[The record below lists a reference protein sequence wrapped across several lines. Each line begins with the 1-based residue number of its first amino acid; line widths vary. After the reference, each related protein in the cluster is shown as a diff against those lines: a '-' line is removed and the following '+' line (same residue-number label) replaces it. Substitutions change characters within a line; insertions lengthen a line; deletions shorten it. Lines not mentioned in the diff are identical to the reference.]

1 MNLIIVFLNA
11 DEIQVEKILYKNVFF
26 SEDSYAFGFRFD
38 DPIFRLATDL
48 KSDEVKSTTKKIL
61 LKPESRASETAY
73 YYEESKE
80 MEAELKNFGIKDKAD
95 SKKRTRTKTEFYDP
109 GIPAKTNVKRVRTK
123 AELKQEPPGQQ
134 PSGYDISRGVIKLET
149 SGLESLQ
156 VEPFLSS
163 NTNSLINQ
171 SGMNLPCL
179 STDPTF
185 NPMAQLSLSSVPWMV
200 PNAGPVSN
208 SFPNPMMMYP
218 GMLPTGVG
226 PSFMATP
233 TGNFLHSGTSEYL
246 NEHMQSFTG
255 AKVRKNKK
263 RGNKKLNPVHNA
275 PNARSASVKKPTT
288 SRDRLCPDAE
298 SQMIMNAVALEHS
311 YTMRPDAINSKRK
324 SLKYHTDASACS
336 SPHEPNHSK
345 LKVDG
350 TGPQKTPSSASIPT
364 ENFSNTSPK
373 RLNKRCST
381 VKQLLEKPTMLDK
394 ASSKTPV
401 VNNTASGSETTAVK
415 PLVNS
420 AKNEQPSIKELQ
432 TTANQQQAVSSH
444 QSAAAIQKSDMYI
457 QDQSHLPSSE
467 HLSRSLN
474 PTLQKQES
482 QVLPSEV
489 NGPASAVATPVSSAG
504 SLPGSCCSLDNKAKL
519 SSVPSIT
526 HAIEMVKLQQQGAL
540 NRDSTNT
547 VHSKKPATKTAEE
560 HTEIP
565 YPDLQETTRNDGTLA
580 TKTGNKKS
588 EPTQILSQLS
598 SPPIAPV
605 IDVKL
610 QKQVQDFDV
619 CNNGSKLSTTAA
631 SSNPG
636 VSSTLQLSCLSNRE
650 DTSST
655 STVTSQMSTMQS
667 VTAHTPLQTSSQ
679 IATPSST
686 NSAVQSP
693 LPSKKGQFQPTGK
706 RDLTVKATNT
716 ATSDANKQQ
725 DPPPVDNNSGK
736 IAQEHNVEHSESS
749 STSNLPDE
757 FIPTGCNEPKK
768 LEVVA
773 PVITTQTLQEALT
786 QLSSVSSIAIPP
798 KVADLV
804 LHCPQHASKS
814 PIFHWETKETLET
827 ITEHRRPEN
836 SSSGIPQGSH
846 LHSSQNR
853 SEKAKTSVSTQ
864 NTTLEKPP
872 CVKHETAVTAMLA
885 SPVTTATFT
894 QNGSETI
901 LPVKKTVPSTDSN
914 QVKNQCDNE
923 TSSQT
928 VDSLKQYGPH
938 LPEEKPAPEC
948 SGISQQHDHG
958 LSGPEN
964 TLVTELS
971 ATTPEHQPQG
981 NTESTAPASFV
992 TTQVVD
998 ASIPPHESPPVVTSM
1013 LLSTTTAAAPL
1024 RPPPPLLHISQLQT
1038 LPVKIPQLASPENE
1052 SQFLTEGPPALQ
1064 IPTASDPVMQ
1074 AENLL
1079 SPQQNGKLPI
1089 IFDQTNNSSV
1099 AQIPGQLGALAPNL
1113 FTTQNIPLLNEQSP
1127 ASYDVLSPAG
1137 VFANPQLSQAFFDG
1151 MNQAFNAQMLSQMA
1165 LSQFGGFQQ
1174 QMPSALPLFNMIM
1187 QDSLQGNLA
1196 AVPQL
1201 QHAQMLG
1208 LTLPNFGTPGLP
1220 IGDPNLLGSF
1230 HYAGGMSTPPALSGQ
1245 LATNAMARAVQ
1256 NTTSSFPQDIHKTVE
1271 SGCSKGKR
1279 KSKESQSSPIDSEQY
1294 LPKHDNTEN
1303 TSMASKTSDPAETVA
1318 TAPNTIQFDQSSHLN
1333 CSTNQSEDSGTHS
1346 LPGSKV
1352 NEPSDETEV
1361 ASKDIRRKDRSE
1373 SQDSNSTLSDGE
1385 SPVSTPT
1392 TTSVPGWFGKGLNLK
1407 KGRRKR
1413 SK

>member
-1 MNLIIVFLNA
+1 
-11 DEIQVEKILYKNVFF
+11 
-26 SEDSYAFGFRFD
+26 
-38 DPIFRLATDL
+38 
-48 KSDEVKSTTKKIL
+48 
-61 LKPESRASETAY
+61 
-73 YYEESKE
+73 
-80 MEAELKNFGIKDKAD
+80 
-95 SKKRTRTKTEFYDP
+95 
-109 GIPAKTNVKRVRTK
+109 
-123 AELKQEPPGQQ
+123 
-134 PSGYDISRGVIKLET
+134 
-149 SGLESLQ
+149 
-156 VEPFLSS
+156 
-163 NTNSLINQ
+163 
-171 SGMNLPCL
+171 
-179 STDPTF
+179 
-185 NPMAQLSLSSVPWMV
+185 
-200 PNAGPVSN
+200 
-208 SFPNPMMMYP
+208 
-218 GMLPTGVG
+218 
-226 PSFMATP
+226 
-233 TGNFLHSGTSEYL
+233 
-246 NEHMQSFTG
+246 
-255 AKVRKNKK
+255 
-263 RGNKKLNPVHNA
+263 
-275 PNARSASVKKPTT
+275 
-288 SRDRLCPDAE
+288 
-298 SQMIMNAVALEHS
+298 
-311 YTMRPDAINSKRK
+311 
-324 SLKYHTDASACS
+324 
-336 SPHEPNHSK
+336 
-345 LKVDG
+345 
-350 TGPQKTPSSASIPT
+350 
-364 ENFSNTSPK
+364 
-373 RLNKRCST
+373 
-381 VKQLLEKPTMLDK
+381 MLDK

-401 VNNTASGSETTAVK
+401 VNNTASGSETTTVK

-432 TTANQQQAVSSH
+432 TTTNQQQAVFSY

-504 SLPGSCCSLDNKAKL
+504 SLPGSCCSLDHKAKL

-547 VHSKKPATKTAEE
+547 VHSKNPATKTAEE
-560 HTEIP
+560 LTEIP
-565 YPDLQETTRNDGTLA
+565 YPDPQETARNDGTLA

-610 QKQVQDFDV
+610 QKQVQDFEV

-736 IAQEHNVEHSESS
+736 IAQEHNVEHNESS
-749 STSNLPDE
+749 STANLKDE

-814 PIFHWETKETLET
+814 PISHLETKERLET
-827 ITEHRRPEN
+827 ITEHRRCQN
-836 SSSGIPQGSH
+836 SSSGIPPGSH
-846 LHSSQNR
+846 LYSSQNR

-872 CVKHETAVTAMLA
+872 CVKHETAVFG

-894 QNGSETI
+894 QNGNETI
-901 LPVKKTVPSTDSN
+901 LPVKKTDSN
-914 QVKNQCDNE
+914 QVKNRCDNE

-928 VDSLKQYGPH
+928 VDGLKQYGPH
-938 LPEEKPAPEC
+938 LREEKPAPEC

-958 LSGPEN
+958 LSGPED
-964 TLVTELS
+964 TLITESSLATSAELS

-981 NTESTAPASFV
+981 NSEITAPASLV
-992 TTQVVD
+992 TTF
-998 ASIPPHESPPVVTSM
+998 ASMP
-1013 LLSTTTAAAPL
+1013 LATTTAAAPL

-1099 AQIPGQLGALAPNL
+1099 AQLPGQLSALAPNL

-1165 LSQFGGFQQ
+1165 LSQFRGVQQ

-1230 HYAGGMSTPPALSGQ
+1230 HYAGGMSTPIALSGQ

-1294 LPKHDNTEN
+1294 LPKHENTEN
-1303 TSMASKTSDPAETVA
+1303 TSMASKTSDPTETVA
-1318 TAPNTIQFDQSSHLN
+1318 TAPNTIQLDQSSHLN

-1346 LPGSKV
+1346 LPGSKL

-1361 ASKDIRRKDRSE
+1361 TSKDIRRKDRSE